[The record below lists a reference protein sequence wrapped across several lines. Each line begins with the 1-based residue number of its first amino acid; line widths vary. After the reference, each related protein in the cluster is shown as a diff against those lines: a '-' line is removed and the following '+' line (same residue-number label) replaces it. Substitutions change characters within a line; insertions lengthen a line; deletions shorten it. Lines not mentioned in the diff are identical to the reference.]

1 MIIQGNPISCVC
13 DRCGHGP
20 WKTRLGRIP
29 LVCAGCKSRI
39 WNIGIG
45 VKDQRGKRNHTD
57 AEKAHLSMIRKGSKN
72 PNWKGD
78 NVEKDIGRD
87 RARRMYPVRFPC
99 EVCGSGP
106 TDRHHKDDNP
116 LNNSPSN
123 IAFLCRR
130 HHMEADGRLRDLV
143 SSGASRNKLTLEKAI
158 EIRTMLSA
166 GDRLPVIAARFGV
179 TPSLISYVRAGK
191 IWKES
196 CEVSAV
202 QVGN

>member
-1 MIIQGNPISCVC
+1 
-13 DRCGHGP
+13 
-20 WKTRLGRIP
+20 
-29 LVCAGCKSRI
+29 
-39 WNIGIG
+39 
-45 VKDQRGKRNHTD
+45 
-57 AEKAHLSMIRKGSKN
+57 
-72 PNWKGD
+72 
-78 NVEKDIGRD
+78 
-87 RARRMYPVRFPC
+87 
-99 EVCGSGP
+99 
-106 TDRHHKDDNP
+106 
-116 LNNSPSN
+116 
-123 IAFLCRR
+123 
-130 HHMEADGRLRDLV
+130 MEADGRLRDLV